1 MRLRGI
7 QALVTGGTRGLGLE
21 IAGLFW
27 REGANLIVVARDA
40 RELDNLREDLQPQ
53 AAPGQVF
60 DAVRADLSRDSGLQ
74 SVIEQMARRGGVE
87 ILVNNAAT
95 QGPIGKAWECDW
107 MAWEAVVKLDLL
119 VPVQLCRA
127 AVPAMLRRGKGSI
140 INLSGGGA
148 SGPRENF
155 SAYASAKTAL
165 VRFTETLAAEVK
177 PHGIRANAMAPG
189 AMNTSMMRETVT
201 AGPER
206 AGADYHRALQ
216 TVQNDSGTTARRA
229 AELCLFLASDESA
242 GLTGRL
248 LSAVW
253 DPWQRL
259 AEHIHEIDG
268 SDVYTLRRIVPKDRG
283 KEWAES

>member
-1 MRLRGI
+1 MRLRGR

-21 IAGLFW
+21 IARLFW
-27 REGANLIVVARDA
+27 SEGANLIVVDRNAQ
-40 RELDNLREDLQPQ
+40 ELDKLRESLVPQ
-53 AAPGQVF
+53 SAPGQVF
-60 DAVRADLSRDSGLQ
+60 DAVAADLCSESGLQ
-74 SVIEQMARRGGVE
+74 SVIAQMQRRGGVE

-95 QGPIGKAWECDW
+95 QGPIGKTWECDW
-107 MAWEAVVKLDLL
+107 QAWQAVIKLDLL
-119 VPVQLCRA
+119 VPVQLCQA
-127 AVPAMLRRGKGSI
+127 AVPAMLRTGKGSI

-148 SGPRENF
+148 AGPRENF

-177 PHGIRANAMAPG
+177 PHRIRVNALAPG
-189 AMNTSMMRETVT
+189 AMNTSMMRETVN
-201 AGPER
+201 AGPAR
-206 AGADYHRALQ
+206 AGADYQRALETMQ
-216 TVQNDSGTTARRA
+216 KDSAATMQRA

-259 AEHIHEIDG
+259 PEHMREVET
-268 SDVYTLRRIVPKDRG
+268 SDVYTLRRIVPADRG
-283 KEWAES
+283 QEWAK

>member
-1 MRLRGI
+1 MRLHGR

-21 IAGLFW
+21 IARLFW
-27 REGANLIVVARDA
+27 SEGANLIVVARNA
-40 RELDNLREDLQPQ
+40 QELDKLRESLVPQ
-53 AAPGQVF
+53 SAPGQVF
-60 DAVRADLSRDSGLQ
+60 DAVAADLCSESGLQ
-74 SVIEQMARRGGVE
+74 SVIAQMQRRGGVE

-95 QGPIGKAWECDW
+95 QGPIGKTWECDW
-107 MAWEAVVKLDLL
+107 QAWQAVIKLDLL
-119 VPVQLCRA
+119 VPVQLCQA
-127 AVPAMLRRGKGSI
+127 AVPAMLRTGKGSI

-148 SGPRENF
+148 AGPRENF

-177 PHGIRANAMAPG
+177 PHRIRVNALAPG
-189 AMNTSMMRETVT
+189 AMNTSMMRETVN
-201 AGPER
+201 AGPAR
-206 AGADYHRALQ
+206 AGADYQRALETMQ
-216 TVQNDSGTTARRA
+216 KDSAATMQRA

-259 AEHIHEIDG
+259 PEHMREVET
-268 SDVYTLRRIVPKDRG
+268 SDVYTLRRIVPADRG
-283 KEWAES
+283 QEWAK